1 MSSGCGDVLS
11 LADLQTAKKH
21 QIFEAEVITGK
32 SGGVAGGADIDY
44 ATNQVTGQT
53 QKTLPAVLKSIG
65 FAVADFNFDSG
76 GTLASGDENKIVLWP
91 LPGGD
96 GQYYSWTGAYPK
108 IVPAS
113 SSPTTGWKLID
124 GSALRIDLSEF
135 SGASLVGYSYDGS
148 LSTTKRT
155 VADKL
160 DDMVSLWDFHC
171 DSSGDVIQPGV
182 SVDSRQYLQAAIDY
196 LNANGGGTL
205 HIPEGTWYLNSV
217 STGPVSGHSG
227 LIQLKSNVSIKL
239 DGTIKVGSALASSS
253 FQVFVGFDNGDPAS
267 SGNLNNCHIYGNG
280 TIDFGGYDFGA
291 TSQLRNGIAF
301 GRSYN
306 CSVTGI
312 TFQNGDVTWGV
323 TLGWNGYGSD
333 CKVSNCKFINL
344 IQSANNADHSTV
356 YVNCPFSGVD
366 NCIFRAVSSRA
377 QVIACSV
384 ELHQHDT
391 WYRDSIIS
399 GYTRGCYVALH
410 GAESAGAGTYLYN
423 AVVSGVIG
431 DISGQ
436 AVILAAGPDSTA
448 TTHINGVSIENC
460 RFTAGSQAGMCS
472 FIDFFQD
479 SNSNSSQYLINHV
492 TVKGCSF
499 IVDRSRSLS
508 AAITLNG
515 SIQGIIFQNNF
526 FDVKQAMV
534 SELPDGRTVQLE
546 RFNWDSSNIIGD
558 DNTGTRTA
566 LNLFETLRVSSM
578 TRCNI
583 SIRMRHP
590 SSELYSFMYFRPN
603 ATTFSDCTFEV
614 LPYNWSCT
622 SGNPIFFDSTGAPA
636 SGMRVRFPKQIS
648 FTLPAGSNVQRVTGG
663 SSYSW
668 VARADALDRRGISGQ
683 FDAPSSYAGS
693 SNGQLVGLG
702 WQLDGVQHTYD
713 HNVLLQSFT

>member
-1 MSSGCGDVLS
+1 
-11 LADLQTAKKH
+11 
-21 QIFEAEVITGK
+21 
-32 SGGVAGGADIDY
+32 
-44 ATNQVTGQT
+44 
-53 QKTLPAVLKSIG
+53 
-65 FAVADFNFDSG
+65 
-76 GTLASGDENKIVLWP
+76 
-91 LPGGD
+91 
-96 GQYYSWTGAYPK
+96 
-108 IVPAS
+108 
-113 SSPTTGWKLID
+113 
-124 GSALRIDLSEF
+124 
-135 SGASLVGYSYDGS
+135 
-148 LSTTKRT
+148 
-155 VADKL
+155 
-160 DDMVSLWDFHC
+160 
-171 DSSGDVIQPGV
+171 
-182 SVDSRQYLQAAIDY
+182 
-196 LNANGGGTL
+196 
-205 HIPEGTWYLNSV
+205 
-217 STGPVSGHSG
+217 
-227 LIQLKSNVSIKL
+227 
-239 DGTIKVGSALASSS
+239 
-253 FQVFVGFDNGDPAS
+253 
-267 SGNLNNCHIYGNG
+267 
-280 TIDFGGYDFGA
+280 
-291 TSQLRNGIAF
+291 
-301 GRSYN
+301 
-306 CSVTGI
+306 
-312 TFQNGDVTWGV
+312 
-323 TLGWNGYGSD
+323 
-333 CKVSNCKFINL
+333 
-344 IQSANNADHSTV
+344 NADHSTV

-479 SNSNSSQYLINHV
+479 GNSNSSQYLINHV

-515 SIQGIIFQNNF
+515 SIQGIIFQNNL

-534 SELPDGRTVQLE
+534 SELPNGRTVQLD

-583 SIRMRHP
+583 SIHMRHP

-603 ATTFSDCTFEV
+603 DTTFRDCTFEV

-622 SGNPIFFDSTGAPA
+622 SGNPVFFDSTGVPA

-648 FTLPAGSNVQRVTGG
+648 FTLSAGANVQRVTAPG
-663 SSYSW
+663 SYAW

-683 FDAPSSYAGS
+683 FDAPASYAGS

-713 HNVLLQSFT
+713 HNVYLQNFT